1 MVRMMAKLSG
11 IQIVSIVGL
20 QGAGK
25 SSIGDQLH
33 VDLEDST
40 KIEVSDVVRAV
51 HGDRPRSQM
60 ASTREFTLAD
70 PSWLGEAVARKITDT
85 TDTTVVILSGV
96 REPEVHNTLREFD
109 CALSVVKVL
118 ADPTLRFNRVKAL
131 GKCDTWEEFTEQE
144 RREMALGLNKILLTS
159 DFMVES
165 TEETTVPQLA
175 SQVIEYLRGTE

>member
-1 MVRMMAKLSG
+1 MAKLSG

-33 VDLEDST
+33 VDIQDSS
-40 KIEVSDVVRAV
+40 KIEISDVVRAV
-51 HGDRPRSQM
+51 HGDRPRAQM
-60 ASTREFTLAD
+60 ASTHKFTLSNPA
-70 PSWLGEAVARKITDT
+70 WLGEAVARKITET

-109 CALSVVKVL
+109 CSLSVVKVL

-144 RREMALGLNKILLTS
+144 GRELSLGLNKLLLTS

-165 TEETTVPQLA
+165 TEETTIPQLA
-175 SQVIEYLRGTE
+175 AQIIEYLYGTE